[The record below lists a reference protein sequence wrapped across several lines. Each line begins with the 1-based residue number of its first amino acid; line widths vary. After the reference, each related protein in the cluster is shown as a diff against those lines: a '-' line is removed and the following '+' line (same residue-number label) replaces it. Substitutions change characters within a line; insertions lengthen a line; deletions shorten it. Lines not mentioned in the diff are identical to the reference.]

1 MKSQDG
7 QVQLRRMGFRW
18 SKAYAHLEPLQQ
30 LRGHMEAPFFDHPE
44 AIAAAMH
51 VLDRHLT
58 ALNSGDAVALAQ
70 TLHFPH
76 YRLAGG
82 RMKIWE
88 RPETYLRDFYA
99 RAGNEWHHSAWDF
112 RNPISSS
119 SDKVHLDVQFNR
131 YRADGLLLGRYRS
144 IWVVSSIDQR
154 WAAQLRSSF
163 AA

>member
-1 MKSQDG
+1 
-7 QVQLRRMGFRW
+7 
-18 SKAYAHLEPLQQ
+18 
-30 LRGHMEAPFFDHPE
+30 MEGPSFDHPE
-44 AIAAAMH
+44 AIAAAMG
-51 VLDRHLT
+51 VLDRHLA

-70 TLHFPH
+70 TLYFPH

-82 RMKIWE
+82 RMKIWQ
-88 RPETYLRDFYA
+88 RSETYLQDFYA
-99 RAGNEWHHSAWDF
+99 RAGNEWHRSAWDF

-119 SDKVHLDVQFNR
+119 SDKVHLDVQFSR
-131 YRADGLLLGRYRS
+131 YRADGSLLGRYRS

>member
-1 MKSQDG
+1 
-7 QVQLRRMGFRW
+7 MG
-18 SKAYAHLEPLQQ
+18 
-30 LRGHMEAPFFDHPE
+30 
-44 AIAAAMH
+44 
-51 VLDRHLT
+51 VLDRHLA

-82 RMKIWE
+82 RMKIW
-88 RPETYLRDFYA
+88 RRSETYLQDFYA
-99 RAGNEWHHSAWDF
+99 RAGNEWHRSAWDF

-119 SDKVHLDVQFNR
+119 SDKVHLDVQFSR
-131 YRADGLLLGRYRS
+131 YRADGSLLGRYRS
-144 IWVVSSIDQR
+144 IWVVSSIDER